1 MILRILHW
9 ASRLILAGIFL
20 YSGYVKMQ
28 SPLQFAATLT
38 AYQLFPERL
47 IPVIVTCL
55 PWIEVALGILLLT
68 GWKVRYFAAATTGL
82 LLMFT
87 LVLVVTYFR
96 GIEADCGC
104 FGPGD
109 RISALTITRDG
120 LFLLP
125 ALFLMV
131 EADIRRRWSR
141 HAVSA

>member
-20 YSGYVKMQ
+20 DSGYVKLQ

-47 IPVIVTCL
+47 IPLIITYL

-68 GWKVRYFAAATTGL
+68 GWKTRYFAAATAGL

-87 LVLVVTYFR
+87 LILAVTYFR
-96 GIEADCGC
+96 GIDADCGC

-109 RISALTITRDG
+109 RISPLTITRDG

-125 ALFLMV
+125 AVFLIV
-131 EADIRRRWSR
+131 EAEIRKRWSR
-141 HAVSA
+141 PEVSF